1 MSFKISSFFFLFDSW
16 VEREFPF
23 SDEKVSRLTTAEE
36 SPLSLAV
43 AVLEISFS
51 IDPGS
56 SPVDTLCSHV
66 GFFDVSV
73 FLAASPLLYPTQD
86 KIFSC
91 GTDSVAVSL
100 LSVESLVV
108 LPAAVFY
115 GSLFFS
121 SPGLANFLGFPFLAF
136 LPTGLPDVGVWSK
149 VVGVLST
156 NDPSSDLFPALV

>member
-66 GFFDVSV
+66 GFF
-73 FLAASPLLYPTQD
+73 
-86 KIFSC
+86 
-91 GTDSVAVSL
+91 
-100 LSVESLVV
+100 
-108 LPAAVFY
+108 
-115 GSLFFS
+115 
-121 SPGLANFLGFPFLAF
+121 
-136 LPTGLPDVGVWSK
+136 
-149 VVGVLST
+149 
-156 NDPSSDLFPALV
+156 